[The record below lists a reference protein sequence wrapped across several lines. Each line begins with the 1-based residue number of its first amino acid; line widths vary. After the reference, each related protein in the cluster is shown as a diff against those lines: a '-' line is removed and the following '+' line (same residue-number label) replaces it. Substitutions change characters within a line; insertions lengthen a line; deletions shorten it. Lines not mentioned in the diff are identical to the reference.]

1 MSPRDV
7 TDRILQYNADRD
19 PERLARK
26 FAAMRATPFTFF
38 RATAHLFYE
47 ARDLLDPVADAPSV
61 WSSGDLHLENLGC
74 YKGDNGLAYFDL
86 NDFDEAG
93 LAPLTWDL
101 VRLVAS
107 ALLGAGPGTLS
118 PADRTDIARTMLRY
132 YGEHLREGKARWIE
146 RATAEGPV
154 RQLLRQ
160 AKRRTRRAL
169 LANRTERSGPS
180 RIFRLEVG
188 RHHPA
193 LKSEH
198 RGVKVLLERVGRAH
212 HDPAFFRTRD
222 VVRRVA
228 GMASLG
234 IPRFAVLVEGRGS
247 PNNNY
252 LLDLKAAVPSTL
264 ANASP
269 VRQPSWA
276 SEAERV
282 VTVQNWVQAVSPALL
297 MPVKWGR
304 HSLVLRELQP
314 TADRLRAA
322 QWRLRG
328 EELDHLIRAVTG
340 VTAWGHLRAAGR
352 RGADGIDALVAFG
365 ESSRWRRPV
374 LAAARA
380 MARRTLDEWKAFR
393 AADSVSAEP
402 GQ

>member
-1 MSPRDV
+1 MSGEDV
-7 TDRILQYNADRD
+7 TDRILRYNAGRD

-47 ARDLLDPVADAPSV
+47 ARDLLDPVADAPAV
-61 WSSGDLHLENLGC
+61 WSSGDVHLENFGC

-107 ALLGAGPGTLS
+107 ALIGAGPGRLS
-118 PADRTDIARTMLRY
+118 PADRTDIARTMLTY
-132 YGEHLREGKARWIE
+132 YREHLREGKARWIE

-169 LANRTERSGPS
+169 LSDRTQRAG
-180 RIFRLEVG
+180 RARVFRLEPG

-193 LKSEH
+193 PATEH
-198 RGVKVLLERVGRAH
+198 RGVKALLKRVGREH
-212 HDPAFFRTRD
+212 GDPVFYKARD

-234 IPRFAVLVEGRGS
+234 TPRFAVLVEGRGS

-252 LLDLKAAVPSTL
+252 LLDLKEAIPSTL
-264 ANASP
+264 AAASP
-269 VRQPSWA
+269 VKQPHWA
-276 SEAERV
+276 SEADRV

-297 MPVKWGR
+297 TPVRWGR

-352 RGADGIDALVAFG
+352 RGADGIDQLIAFG
-365 ESSRWRRPV
+365 ESRRWRYPV

-380 MARRTLDEWKAFR
+380 MARRTLEEWNAFR
-393 AADSVSAEP
+393 ASDSAP
-402 GQ
+402 AQLGQ